1 MDAAVWQR
9 YRCLLFR
16 VPYSTVTHILLCLGC
31 PLLFNTKC
39 LSFIV
44 YGSFKKKCTFTKEI
58 LGFSFLCCEVKIH
71 FLEKNVCC
79 KRN

>member
-44 YGSFKKKCTFTKEI
+44 YGSFKKEMHRYKGDFRFFI
-58 LGFSFLCCEVKIH
+58 SVL
-71 FLEKNVCC
+71 
-79 KRN
+79 